1 MIYECYEPLS
11 LISVIVKMTEKLDG
25 KCESLK
31 KDDIGV
37 HLVKDFLF
45 KPDLTAC
52 KVYLKIIIETI
63 IHVPHLG
70 YEQTYV
76 KHNNTMKSIG
86 LMYVL

>member
-1 MIYECYEPLS
+1 
-11 LISVIVKMTEKLDG
+11 MTEKLDG

-63 IHVPHLG
+63 IHVPKIFSRCKIFSSQLIITKMF
-70 YEQTYV
+70 EFV
-76 KHNNTMKSIG
+76 
-86 LMYVL
+86 

>member
-1 MIYECYEPLS
+1 
-11 LISVIVKMTEKLDG
+11 MTEKLDG

-52 KVYLKIIIETI
+52 KVYLKIIIQTI
-63 IHVPHLG
+63 IHIPHLG
-70 YEQTYV
+70 YEQTC
-76 KHNNTMKSIG
+76 
-86 LMYVL
+86 